1 MDCIGTGNL
10 RKLIEN
16 RASVFGDSLCII
28 FEDKAGNVTGYSYSE
43 LNDRASRYANIL
55 LGKGVGKGDKV
66 VVHMRNCPE
75 YLFAWFALAKIGAVM
90 VPTNV
95 LSTAPEMEHFINY
108 SDASA
113 IIIQPDYVGLVQ
125 ELGGKCPRLKKL
137 FIARTVS
144 WYPNAVLFPDATLLD
159 DLLAQTSPA
168 LPDIPVDPEDDLII
182 LFSANTKA
190 RNSAVQL
197 THANAIFTGIFGA
210 QAFKVVPDDRHFIT
224 LPLFHVNGLFIS
236 CMPTLTA
243 GATLIITEQFSA
255 SRYMV
260 QVRRY
265 GVTTASLVGAT
276 VRMVLNQPAQELDGH
291 NKLRLIMFGI
301 PITDEEWD
309 AFEQRFKVR
318 LCDLWGMTETL
329 GATTIN
335 PINGKFKRNCI
346 GLPRLGNEVKIVDEK
361 GKEVPQGT
369 QGEMVVRGVPGRT
382 LMKGY
387 YKEPDT
393 TREIIRDG
401 WLYTGDRAVMD
412 EEGYFHF
419 QDRIKDVIKR
429 AGENVSAPEVEL
441 ALKGHP
447 KVKEAIVVSVP
458 DPIRDEAIT
467 AFVVLR
473 DGQETTE
480 AEILSWC
487 SLRLAK
493 FKVPSFVKIRGS
505 LPRDATGAVNRNI
518 LKRELTAQLAEK
530 SPA

>member
-1 MDCIGTGNL
+1 MDSIGTGNL
-10 RKLIEN
+10 RKVIEYG
-16 RASVFGDSLCII
+16 ASVFGDRECII
-28 FEDKAGNVTGYSYSE
+28 FEDKDGNVTGYSYAE
-43 LNDRASRYANIL
+43 VNDRANRYANIL
-55 LGKGVGKGDKV
+55 LSRGIGKGDKV
-66 VVHMRNCPE
+66 VVHLCNCPE
-75 YLFAWFALAKIGAVM
+75 YLFSWFALAKIGAVM

-108 SDASA
+108 SDAVA

-125 ELGGKCPRLKKL
+125 ELRGKCPRLNKL

-144 WYPNAVLFPDATLLD
+144 WYPNAILFPDATLLD
-159 DLLAQTSPA
+159 DLLAQTSPQ

-182 LFSANTKA
+182 LFSGNTKA

-197 THANAIFTGIFGA
+197 THANAVFAGIFGA
-210 QAFKVVPDDRHFIT
+210 QAFRVVTEDRHFIV

-243 GATLIITEQFSA
+243 GATIVMAEQFSA
-255 SRYMV
+255 SRYML

-276 VRMVLNQPAQELDGH
+276 VRMVLRQPPQELDGN
-291 NKLRLIMFGI
+291 NKLRLILFAI

-335 PINGKFKRNCI
+335 PINGKFKKNCI

-361 GKEVPQGT
+361 GLEVPTGT
-369 QGEMVVRGVPGRT
+369 PGEMVVKGIPGRT
-382 LMKGY
+382 IMKGY
-387 YKEPDT
+387 FKEPDT
-393 TREIIRDG
+393 TREIMPDG
-401 WLYTGDRAVMD
+401 WLHTGDRGFMD
-412 EEGYFHF
+412 AEGYFHF

-429 AGENVSAPEVEL
+429 AGENISAPEVEL
-441 ALKGHP
+441 VLKGHP
-447 KVKEAIVVSVP
+447 KVKEAAVISIP
-458 DPIRDEAIT
+458 DPVRDEAIA
-467 AFVVLR
+467 AFVVLK
-473 DGQETTE
+473 DGEESTE

-487 SLRLAK
+487 TLRLAK
-493 FKVPSFVKIRGS
+493 FKLPSLVKIRGS
-505 LPRDATGAVNRNI
+505 LPRDATGTVNRNI
-518 LKRELTAQLAEK
+518 LKREITA
-530 SPA
+530 